1 MYADD
6 TTLISIAPTLPA
18 LLTDTNY
25 AASLTTDWFHT
36 NQLIVNGSKSNS
48 VFLYTHQKPKSIP
61 ADLTISLT
69 STLNN
74 RSKHIKLLS
83 MILEEHLKFYEH
95 VSHLTKVSTKIA
107 LLHRLIHF
115 LPTNILYIV
124 YQTII

>member
-48 VFLYTHQKPKSIP
+48 VFLYTHPKSKSIP
-61 ADLTISLT
+61 ADLTISLP

-74 RSKHIKLLS
+74 RSKHIKLLF
-83 MILEEHLKFYEH
+83 MILEN
-95 VSHLTKVSTKIA
+95 T
-107 LLHRLIHF
+107 
-115 LPTNILYIV
+115 
-124 YQTII
+124 

>member
-6 TTLISIAPTLPA
+6 TTLISIAPTLPD

-25 AASLTTDWFHT
+25 AASLATDWFHT

-48 VFLYTHQKPKSIP
+48 IYIYIYTHQKPKSIP

-74 RSKHIKLLS
+74 RSKHIKLLPT
-83 MILEEHLKFYEH
+83 ILEEHLKFYEH
-95 VSHLTKVSTKIA
+95 VSHLTNCFVTQIKT
-107 LLHRLIHF
+107 LF
-115 LPTNILYIV
+115 TNKYFIYS
-124 YQTII
+124 IIKP

>member
-1 MYADD
+1 MYSND

-25 AASLTTDWFHT
+25 ASLTTDWFHT

-61 ADLTISLT
+61 ADLTVSLP

-74 RSKHIKLLS
+74 RSKHIKLLP

-95 VSHLTKVSTKIA
+95 VSHLRCTP
-107 LLHRLIHF
+107 RLETSQNNPN
-115 LPTNILYIV
+115 L
-124 YQTII
+124 